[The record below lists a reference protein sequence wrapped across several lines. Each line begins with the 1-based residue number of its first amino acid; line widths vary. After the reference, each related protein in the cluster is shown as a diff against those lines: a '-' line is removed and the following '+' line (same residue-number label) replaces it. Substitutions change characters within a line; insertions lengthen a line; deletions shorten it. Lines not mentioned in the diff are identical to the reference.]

1 MSQPSL
7 EDKKMAIDYAAI
19 PGLSEDQITAL
30 TSAHNTDVSNLII
43 NRDDIKKEK
52 LGVQEQLTASELV
65 AENAR
70 AAAATAKEQALKA
83 ANDMDGL
90 KLHYEEQLATTTAEL
105 TATAKTA
112 KDALT
117 SRDRGDVMGK
127 VMGLVHDDHKWN
139 SEAMLSNML
148 EIGYNDQQQL
158 TTTFKHNGEVVANN
172 VDEFKSW
179 AGEQD
184 SFKRIL
190 KGVDSSG
197 ANTTQSASSA
207 GGKDMTLTE
216 QAIHANKQAQ
226 TQY

>member
-1 MSQPSL
+1 
-7 EDKKMAIDYAAI
+7 MAIDYAAI
-19 PGLSEDQITAL
+19 PGLTEDQITAL

-43 NRDDIKKEK
+43 NRDNIKQEK
-52 LGVQEQLTASELV
+52 LGVQEKLTAAEQV
-65 AENAR
+65 AEDAR
-70 AAAATAKEQALKA
+70 AAAVVAKEASLKA

-158 TTTFKHNGEVVANN
+158 TTSFKHNGEVVANN
-172 VDEFKSW
+172 VDEFKS
-179 AGEQD
+179 
-184 SFKRIL
+184 
-190 KGVDSSG
+190 
-197 ANTTQSASSA
+197 
-207 GGKDMTLTE
+207 
-216 QAIHANKQAQ
+216 
-226 TQY
+226 

>member
-1 MSQPSL
+1 
-7 EDKKMAIDYAAI
+7 MAIDYAAI
-19 PGLSEDQITAL
+19 PGLTEDQIAAL
-30 TSAHNTDVSNLII
+30 TSAHSTDVNNLII

-52 LGVQEQLTASELV
+52 LGVQEQLTAAELV

-70 AAAATAKEQALKA
+70 ATAATAKEQALKA

-90 KLHYEEQLATTTAEL
+90 KLHYEEQLANTTAEL
-105 TATAKTA
+105 TASAKTA

-117 SRDRGDVMGK
+117 SRDRGDVMSK

-158 TTTFKHNGEVVANN
+158 TTQFKSNGEVVANN
-172 VDEFKSW
+172 VEEFNSW
-179 AGEQD
+179 ATEQE

-197 ANTTQSASSA
+197 AGSAQSRSA
-207 GGKDMTLTE
+207 GGVADTLE
-216 QAIHANKQAQ
+216 ACKGDKILEAAYFNRQLAG
-226 TQY
+226 

>member
-1 MSQPSL
+1 MQASST
-7 EDKKMAIDYAAI
+7 EK
-19 PGLSEDQITAL
+19 DQI
-30 TSAHNTDVSNLII
+30 I
-43 NRDDIKKEK
+43 DD
-52 LGVQEQLTASELV
+52 
-65 AENAR
+65 AR
-70 AAAATAKEQALKA
+70 KAAAKAHEETLIASGKTDELKA
-83 ANDMDGL
+83 F
-90 KLHYEEQLATTTAEL
+90 YEEQLATTTAEL

-158 TTTFKHNGEVVANN
+158 TTSFKHNGEVVANN

-184 SFKRIL
+184 SFKKIL

-197 ANTTQSASSA
+197 ADTTQSRSGSA
-207 GGKDMTLTE
+207 TNGNDTQTKL
-216 QAIHANKQAQ
+216 AQ
-226 TQY
+226 RLRAQGL

>member
-1 MSQPSL
+1 MVDLTGINLDEEQTA
-7 EDKKMAIDYAAI
+7 K
-19 PGLSEDQITAL
+19 ITAL
-30 TSAHNTDVSNLII
+30 FDSEIGGLKNKVDELIGEKRNVQASSTEKDQI
-43 NRDDIKKEK
+43 IDD
-52 LGVQEQLTASELV
+52 
-65 AENAR
+65 AR
-70 AAAATAKEQALKA
+70 KAAAKAHEETLIASGKTDELKA
-83 ANDMDGL
+83 F
-90 KLHYEEQLATTTAEL
+90 YEEQLATTTAEL

-158 TTTFKHNGEVVANN
+158 TTQFKHNGEVVANN

-197 ANTTQSASSA
+197 ADTTQSRSGSA
-207 GGKDMTLTE
+207 TNGNDTQTKL
-216 QAIHANKQAQ
+216 AQ
-226 TQY
+226 RLRAKGL

>member
-1 MSQPSL
+1 
-7 EDKKMAIDYAAI
+7 MAIDYAQV
-19 PGLSEDQITAL
+19 PGMTPELIAALSPLVDAELGGI
-30 TSAHNTDVSNLII
+30 VSN
-43 NRDDIKKEK
+43 RDAIKLEK
-52 LGVQEQLTASELV
+52 IGVQEKLSA
-65 AENAR
+65 AEQIAEDAR
-70 AAAATAKEQALKA
+70 AAAVTAKEQALKA

-105 TATAKTA
+105 TASAKTA

-117 SRDRGDVMGK
+117 SRDRGDTMNQVMGSI
-127 VMGLVHDDHKWN
+127 HDDHKWN

-148 EIGYNDQQQL
+148 KDGYNDQQQYAP
-158 TTTFKHNGEVVANN
+158 TFEHNGVVVANN

-197 ANTTQSASSA
+197 ADTVQTSGAS
-207 GGKDMTLTE
+207 GKKMTLTE
-216 QAIHANKQAQ
+216 QAIQANK
-226 TQY
+226 TSSSNY

>member
-1 MSQPSL
+1 
-7 EDKKMAIDYAAI
+7 MAIDYAAI
-19 PGLSEDQITAL
+19 PGLSEEQITAL

-43 NRDDIKKEK
+43 NRDNIKQEK
-52 LGVQEQLTASELV
+52 LGVQERLTAAEQV
-65 AENAR
+65 AEDAR
-70 AAAATAKEQALKA
+70 KTATLAKEAELIA
-83 ANDMDGL
+83 AGKTEEL

-117 SRDRGDVMGK
+117 SRDRGDVMSK

-158 TTTFKHNGEVVANN
+158 TTVFKYEGNVVANN

-184 SFKRIL
+184 SFKKIL

-197 ANTTQSASSA
+197 ADTTQSHGGSA
-207 GGKDMTLTE
+207 ATGNDTQTRLAQRLRQANLT
-216 QAIHANKQAQ
+216 
-226 TQY
+226 

>member
-1 MSQPSL
+1 MVDLTGINLDEEQTA
-7 EDKKMAIDYAAI
+7 K
-19 PGLSEDQITAL
+19 ITAL
-30 TSAHNTDVSNLII
+30 FDSEIVGLKNKVDELIGEKRNVQASSTEKDQI
-43 NRDDIKKEK
+43 IDD
-52 LGVQEQLTASELV
+52 
-65 AENAR
+65 AR
-70 AAAATAKEQALKA
+70 KAAAKAHEETLIASGKTDELKA
-83 ANDMDGL
+83 F
-90 KLHYEEQLATTTAEL
+90 YEEQLATTTAEL

-117 SRDRGDVMGK
+117 SRDRGDVMGD

-158 TTTFKHNGEVVANN
+158 TTSFKHNGEVVANN

-184 SFKRIL
+184 SFKKIL

-197 ANTTQSASSA
+197 ASTTQSRGGSA
-207 GGKDMTLTE
+207 TTGQKYSDLSLE
-216 QAIHANKQAQ
+216 ERAKFNNQ
-226 TQY
+226 

>member
-1 MSQPSL
+1 MVDL
-7 EDKKMAIDYAAI
+7 TGIE
-19 PGLSEDQITAL
+19 GLNEEQSAKLKALFDSEIGGLKNKVDELIGEKRNVQASSTEKDQIIE
-30 TSAHNTDVSNLII
+30 D
-43 NRDDIKKEK
+43 
-52 LGVQEQLTASELV
+52 
-65 AENAR
+65 AR
-70 AAAATAKEQALKA
+70 KAAAKAHEETLIASGKTDELKA
-83 ANDMDGL
+83 F
-90 KLHYEEQLATTTAEL
+90 YEEQLATTTAEL

-127 VMGLVHDDHKWN
+127 VMGLVHDDHRWN

-158 TTTFKHNGEVVANN
+158 TTQFKHNGEVVANN

>member
-1 MSQPSL
+1 MVDL
-7 EDKKMAIDYAAI
+7 TGIE
-19 PGLSEDQITAL
+19 GLNEEQSAKLKALFDTEIGGLKNKVDELIGEKRNVQASSTEKDQI
-30 TSAHNTDVSNLII
+30 I
-43 NRDDIKKEK
+43 DD
-52 LGVQEQLTASELV
+52 
-65 AENAR
+65 AR
-70 AAAATAKEQALKA
+70 KAAAKAHEETLIASGKTDELKA
-83 ANDMDGL
+83 F
-90 KLHYEEQLATTTAEL
+90 YEEQLATTTAEL

-158 TTTFKHNGEVVANN
+158 TTQFKHNGEVVANN

-197 ANTTQSASSA
+197 ASTTQSQGSASVTNKPYSE
-207 GGKDMTLTE
+207 MSLQE
-216 QAIHANKQAQ
+216 QVAHNK
-226 TQY
+226 TVTPLRN

>member
-1 MSQPSL
+1 MVDL
-7 EDKKMAIDYAAI
+7 T
-19 PGLSEDQITAL
+19 GLDLNEEQSAKITAL
-30 TSAHNTDVSNLII
+30 FDSEIGGLKHKVDELIGEKRNVQQTSQEKDQII
-43 NRDDIKKEK
+43 ED
-52 LGVQEQLTASELV
+52 
-65 AENAR
+65 AR
-70 AAAATAKEQALKA
+70 KA
-83 ANDMDGL
+83 AV
-90 KLHYEEQLATTTAEL
+90 TAEESRL
-105 TATAKTA
+105 VESGKYKEALELREKETTEAIAKANESALTA

-158 TTTFKHNGEVVANN
+158 TTQFKSNGEVVANN

-179 AGEQD
+179 ANGQD

-197 ANTTQSASSA
+197 ADTTQSRGGSA
-207 GGKDMTLTE
+207 TNGNDTQTNL
-216 QAIHANKQAQ
+216 AQ
-226 TQY
+226 RLKAQGL